1 LKIDFKQI
9 ELYLVTGPVPSS
21 RLSLTALLEQA
32 VLGGV
37 RLIQFRSKNLSDQA
51 FFEEAG
57 KVLEITNRYRVP
69 LIINDRVEIARKLNA
84 SGIHLGQEDMR
95 ISAARKIIGNKVI
108 GKSTHDLNEARQAVK
123 ENVDYINVG
132 PLFLT
137 QSKKTVSPLGV
148 AIVTKISQ
156 QIKIPFTTMGGID
169 LNNVEAVI
177 RAGADRVAVM
187 SALIDA
193 PDPQR
198 VAFEFLQ
205 KIHHAKKTRRFHASP
220 K

>member
-1 LKIDFKQI
+1 MKIDFKQI